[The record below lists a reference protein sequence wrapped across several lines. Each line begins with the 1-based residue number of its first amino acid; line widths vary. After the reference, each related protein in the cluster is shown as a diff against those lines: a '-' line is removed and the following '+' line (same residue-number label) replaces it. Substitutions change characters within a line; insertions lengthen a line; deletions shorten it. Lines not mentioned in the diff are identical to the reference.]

1 MRSQIGR
8 LTRKV
13 GDWQLPQPVQPYDWL
28 TAAWLLTM
36 IAIPI
41 LSWVIGNAVLPWGV
55 TASVI
60 LLVASVLGVLL
71 QAWGIG
77 RTVRLLVIILPT
89 TWAIEWIGSTTGFL
103 FGHYH
108 YTILLQPQLGG
119 VPLLIPLAWLMML
132 PPAWAVAAVITRGRL
147 GWRFVLVSALTF
159 TAWDFFLDPQMVNW
173 GYWVWE
179 QPSGYFGIPWLNFLG
194 WALSA
199 ALLTILV
206 RPKEIP
212 VQPLVLIYVI
222 TWVLQTIG
230 QLCFWHM
237 PGPALTGFV
246 VMGGF
251 ILLAWRKSKLSVS
264 SEQ

>member
-1 MRSQIGR
+1 MRSHIVR
-8 LTRKV
+8 LARKV

-71 QAWGIG
+71 QAWGVA
-77 RTVRLLVIILPT
+77 RTVRLLAIILPT

-103 FGHYH
+103 FGRYH

-147 GWRFVLVSALTF
+147 GWRFVLVSALAF

-264 SEQ
+264 SK